1 MFNIKYNRREMRKL
15 LITLLLLVSFST
27 TASHLSGG
35 DIQYRYI
42 GDSTGVAR
50 QYEVLLRI
58 YRDQA
63 GIPMGNTQTV
73 YINSSCYSQQSL
85 IVTLLPGSGGIA
97 PTLFDCV
104 VPSSTTKTLEI
115 YAYKGVVTLPG
126 NCSNF
131 NFSWNQCC
139 RPGGIDNINTANGFG
154 SSGFYFD
161 ATLNNTKGQNSSP
174 IFVSEPVRAFC
185 VNNPFNWKQTVIE
198 ANGDSIHFS
207 MIKCREDAYPG
218 TDINFDAGWTA
229 AQPITSTYFNINSS
243 TGLIQFLPTMQ
254 EIDVASILVEEY
266 RYDSLYGVWYK
277 IGSASRDMMIQ
288 IEAACSPSVMN
299 GVGLDYSA
307 PGHYIDTATGLPT
320 VDYNCGDTA
329 ITMYFDI
336 MLDCFTISPDG
347 TDFRLTS
354 PNGQPWAIKKIVG
367 NCNVN
372 GETDSLTI
380 ILRKPIAVNGKYYLY
395 SKVGNDGNT
404 LFNKCGI
411 GMDEFDTL
419 VLNVEDCMDLV
430 MELDNVTIVN
440 NNHPQVQW
448 SVDTT
453 TFFKDQ
459 FDRYVILREDVA
471 WAPVGFVYDVDKL
484 YYDNLSANDVTNTV
498 YNYRV
503 YMEYN
508 SFNMDTTREVHS
520 IVLES
525 EGDCDTLCLRWNSYN
540 GWDSATY
547 DIFVEDGSL
556 GWIKLNSLPIEDTT
570 YCGNFDTLSV
580 GFNFIKVT
588 TTNGIDTSE
597 SNYVMCNQ
605 PAPPEVVVPNVLT
618 PNGDGVNDIF
628 TIDYINLYD
637 ARELIVFN
645 RWGTPVY
652 QSDDYQND
660 WDGGNVAG
668 GVYFYVLDLWKGNVG
683 NHYYGTITIIR

>member
-1 MFNIKYNRREMRKL
+1 MKKL
-15 LITLLLLVSFST
+15 FTLIAFIFSLT
-27 TASHLSGG
+27 ILGSHLSGG

-42 GDSTGVAR
+42 GDSTNVAR

-58 YRDQA
+58 YRDNS

-73 YINSSCYSQQSL
+73 YINSSCYSQQSMT
-85 IVTLLPGSGGIA
+85 VTLLAGSGGIA

-115 YAYKGVVTLPG
+115 YAYKAVVTLPG

-131 NFSWNQCC
+131 NFSWNDCC

-207 MIKCREDAYPG
+207 MIKCRENAYPG

-229 AQPITSTYFNINSS
+229 AQPITSTYFNINPS

-254 EIDVASILVEEY
+254 EIDVASVLVEEY

-288 IEAACSPSVMN
+288 IEAQCSPAVTD
-299 GVGLDYSA
+299 GVGLNYDA
-307 PGHYIDTATGLPT
+307 PGHYIDTITGLPT

-336 MLDCFTISPDG
+336 QLDCFTISPDG

-380 ILRKPIAVNGKYYLY
+380 ILNKPLAVNGKYYLY

-419 VLNVEDCMDLV
+419 VLNVEDCVNLV
-430 MELDNVTIVN
+430 MELENVTVVN
-440 NNHPQVQW
+440 GNHTQVQW

-459 FDRYVILREDVA
+459 FERYVILREDLG
-471 WAPVGFVYDVDKL
+471 WSDVGNVFNVDKL
-484 YYDNLSANDVTNTV
+484 FFNDFSANNVNGQSYNYKVYMV
-498 YNYRV
+498 YNT
-503 YMEYN
+503 
-508 SFNMDTTREVHS
+508 FNMDTTRDVHS
-520 IVLES
+520 ILLETN
-525 EGDCDTLCLRWNSYN
+525 GNCDTLCLDWNSYN
-540 GWDSATY
+540 GWDSTVY
-547 DIFVEDGSL
+547 DIYVDNGVSWL
-556 GWIKLNSLPIEDTT
+556 KLNPTPISDTI
-570 YCGNFDTLSV
+570 YCGNFDTLPV
-580 GFNFIKVT
+580 GLNIFKVV
-588 TTNGIDTSE
+588 TTNGVDTSE
-597 SNYVMCNQ
+597 SNYAICNQ
-605 PAPPEVVVPNVLT
+605 PEPPTIVIPNIIT
-618 PNGDGVNDIF
+618 PNGDGINDLL
-628 TIDYINLYD
+628 TIQNLMSWDY
-637 ARELIVFN
+637 RELTIFS
-645 RWGTPVY
+645 RWGTIVY
-652 QSDDYQND
+652 RSEDYQND
-660 WDGGNVAG
+660 WNGGGVSD
-668 GVYFYVLDLWKGNVG
+668 GVYFGVLLVSDAGVVEQ
-683 NHYYGTITIIR
+683 HDFTITILSE

>member
-1 MFNIKYNRREMRKL
+1 MKKL
-15 LITLLLLVSFST
+15 FTLIAFIFSLT
-27 TASHLSGG
+27 MLGSHLSGG

-42 GDSTGVAR
+42 GDSTNVAR

-58 YRDQA
+58 YRDNS

-73 YINSSCYSQQSL
+73 YINSSCYSQQSMT
-85 IVTLLPGSGGIA
+85 VTLLAGSGGIA

-218 TDINFDAGWTA
+218 NDINFDAGWTA
-229 AQPITSTYFNINSS
+229 TQPITSTYFNINPS

-254 EIDVASILVEEY
+254 EIDVASVLVEEY

-288 IEAACSPSVMN
+288 IEAACAPAVMD
-299 GVGLDYSA
+299 GVGLDYDA

-320 VDYNCGDTA
+320 VDYDCGDTA

-354 PNGQPWAIKKIVG
+354 PTGQPWAIKNIVG

-380 ILRKPIAVNGKYYLY
+380 ILNKPLAVNGKYYLY

-419 VLNVEDCMDLV
+419 VLNVENCVDLV
-430 MELDNVTIVN
+430 MELDNVTIIN

-448 SVDTT
+448 SVDTNS
-453 TFFKDQ
+453 FFKSQ
-459 FDRYVILREDVA
+459 FERYEILREDLG
-471 WAPVGFVYDVDKL
+471 WGIVGSVYNPDKL
-484 YYDNLSANDVTNTV
+484 FFDDFSANDVNGQS
-498 YNYRV
+498 YNYKV
-503 YMEYN
+503 YMAYN
-508 SFNMDTTREVHS
+508 SFNMDTTRDVHS
-520 IVLES
+520 ILLQTN
-525 EGDCDTLCLRWNSYN
+525 GNCDTLCFNWNSYN
-540 GWDSATY
+540 GWDSAVY
-547 DIFVEDGSL
+547 DIYVDSWL
-556 GWIKLNSLPIEDTT
+556 GWAKLNPTPISDTT
-570 YCGNFDTLSV
+570 YCGNFDTLPV
-580 GFNFIKVT
+580 GLNVFKVV

-597 SNYVMCNQ
+597 SNYAICNQ
-605 PAPPEVVVPNVLT
+605 PKPPVVTVPNVIT
-618 PNGDGVNDIF
+618 ANGDGWNDIF
-628 TIDYINLYD
+628 MIDYLNQYD
-637 ARELIVFN
+637 IRKLTIFN
-645 RWGTPVY
+645 RWGTIVY
-652 QSDDYQND
+652 QSDNYQND
-660 WDGGNVAG
+660 WDGGNVSD
-668 GVYFYVLDLWKGNVG
+668 GVYFYVLELWKGNIDTY
-683 NHYYGTITIIR
+683 YYGTLTVMDND

>member
-1 MFNIKYNRREMRKL
+1 MKKL
-15 LITLLLLVSFST
+15 FTLIAFFFSLT
-27 TASHLSGG
+27 MLGSHLSGG

-42 GDSTGVAR
+42 GDSTNVAR

-58 YRDQA
+58 YRDNS

-73 YINSSCYSQQSL
+73 YINSSCYSQQSMT
-85 IVTLLPGSGGIA
+85 VTLLPGSGGIA

-218 TDINFDAGWTA
+218 NDINFDAGWTA
-229 AQPITSTYFNINSS
+229 TQPITSTYFNINPS

-254 EIDVASILVEEY
+254 EIDVASVLVEEY

-288 IEAACSPSVMN
+288 IEAACAPAVMD
-299 GVGLDYSA
+299 GVGLDYDA

-320 VDYNCGDTA
+320 VDYDCGDTA

-354 PNGQPWAIKKIVG
+354 PTGQPWAIKNIVG

-380 ILRKPIAVNGKYYLY
+380 ILNKPLAVNGKYYLY

-419 VLNVEDCMDLV
+419 VLNVENCVDLV
-430 MELDNVTIVN
+430 MELDNVTIIN

-448 SVDTT
+448 SVDTNS
-453 TFFKDQ
+453 FFKSQ
-459 FDRYVILREDVA
+459 FERYEILREDLG
-471 WAPVGFVYDVDKL
+471 WGIVG
-484 YYDNLSANDVTNTV
+484 SV
-498 YNYRV
+498 YNPNKLFFDDFSATNVGNQIYNYKV
-503 YMEYN
+503 YMVYN
-508 SFNMDTTREVHS
+508 SFNMDTTRDVHS
-520 IVLES
+520 IVLQT
-525 EGDCDTLCLRWNSYN
+525 EGNCDTMCFNWNSYN
-540 GWDSATY
+540 GWDSAQYYILVKNTTNGMW
-547 DIFVEDGSL
+547 DSI
-556 GWIKLNSLPIEDTT
+556 NTTPIMDTN
-570 YCGNFDTLSV
+570 YCGYFDTLSV
-580 GFNFIKVT
+580 GVNTFKVVT
-588 TTNGIDTSE
+588 SNGVDTSE
-597 SNYVMCNQ
+597 SNYALCNQ
-605 PAPPEVVVPNVLT
+605 PAPPEISLPNIIT
-618 PNGDGVNDIF
+618 PNGDGFNDILH
-628 TIDYINLYD
+628 IDYLDLYD
-637 ARELIVFN
+637 VKILTIYN

-660 WDGGNVAG
+660 WDGGNVAD
-668 GVYFYVLDLWKGNVG
+668 GVYFYVLELQKGNIVG
-683 NHYYGTITIIR
+683 TCYGTLTIIEND

>member
-1 MFNIKYNRREMRKL
+1 MKKL
-15 LITLLLLVSFST
+15 FTLIAFIFSLT
-27 TASHLSGG
+27 MLGSHLSGG

-58 YRDQA
+58 YRDNS

-73 YINSSCYSQQSL
+73 YINSSCYSQQSMT
-85 IVTLLPGSGGIA
+85 VTLLAGSGGIA

-218 TDINFDAGWTA
+218 NDINFDAGWTA
-229 AQPITSTYFNINSS
+229 TQPITSTYFNINPS

-254 EIDVASILVEEY
+254 EIDVASVLVEEY

-288 IEAACSPSVMN
+288 IEAACAPAVMD
-299 GVGLDYSA
+299 GVGLDYDA

-320 VDYNCGDTA
+320 VDYDCGDTA

-354 PNGQPWAIKKIVG
+354 PTGQPWAIKNIVG

-380 ILRKPIAVNGKYYLY
+380 ILNKPLAVNGKYYLY

-419 VLNVEDCMDLV
+419 VLNVENCVDLV
-430 MELDNVTIVN
+430 MELDNVTIIN

-448 SVDTT
+448 SVDTNS
-453 TFFKDQ
+453 FFKSQ
-459 FDRYVILREDVA
+459 FERYEILREDLG
-471 WAPVGFVYDVDKL
+471 WGSVGNVLNPDKL
-484 YYDNLSANDVTNTV
+484 FYDDYSANDVNGQS
-498 YNYRV
+498 YNYKV
-503 YMEYN
+503 YMVYN
-508 SFNMDTTREVHS
+508 SFNMDTTRDVHS
-520 IVLES
+520 IVLQTN
-525 EGDCDTLCLRWNSYN
+525 GNCDTLCFNWNSYN
-540 GWDSATY
+540 GWDSAVY
-547 DIFVEDGSL
+547 DIYVDNGL
-556 GWIKLNSLPIEDTT
+556 NWLKLNPTPIVDTV
-570 YCGNFDTLSV
+570 YCGNFDTLPV
-580 GFNFIKVT
+580 GFNIFKVV

-597 SNYVMCNQ
+597 SNYAICNQ
-605 PAPPEVVVPNVLT
+605 PEPPVVTVPNVIT
-618 PNGDGVNDIF
+618 PNGDGWNDIF
-628 TIDYINLYD
+628 MIDYLNQYD
-637 ARELIVFN
+637 IRKLTIFN
-645 RWGTPVY
+645 RWGTIVY

-660 WDGGNVAG
+660 WDGGDVAD
-668 GVYFYVLDLWKGNVG
+668 GVYFYVLELWKGNVDTY
-683 NHYYGTITIIR
+683 YYGTLTVMDND

>member
-1 MFNIKYNRREMRKL
+1 MKKL
-15 LITLLLLVSFST
+15 LVLIFGILSLGLS
-27 TASHLSGG
+27 ASHLSGG

-42 GDSTGVAR
+42 GDSTGVNR
-50 QYEVLLRI
+50 QYEVLLRV
-58 YRDQA
+58 YRDNS
-63 GIPMGNTQTV
+63 GIAMGNTQTV
-73 YINSSCYSQQSL
+73 YINSSCYSTQSL
-85 IVTLLPGSGGIA
+85 IVTLLAGSGGIA

-139 RPGGIDNINTANGFG
+139 RPGGIDNINTSNGFG
-154 SSGFYFD
+154 SDGFFFD

-198 ANGDSIHFS
+198 TNGDSIHFS
-207 MIKCREDAYPG
+207 MIKCRENAYPG

-229 AQPITSTYFNINSS
+229 TQPITSTYFNINPS

-254 EIDVASILVEEY
+254 EIDVASVLVEEY

-288 IEAACSPSVMN
+288 IEAQCSPTVMD
-299 GVGLDYSA
+299 GVGLNYDA
-307 PGHYIDTATGLPT
+307 PGHYIDTSTGLPT

-336 MLDCFTISPDG
+336 QLDCFTISDDG

-354 PNGQPWAIKKIVG
+354 PNGQPWAIKKIIG

-380 ILRKPIAVNGKYYLY
+380 ILNKPLAVNGKYYLY

-419 VLNVEDCMDLV
+419 VLNVEDCVNLV
-430 MELDNVTIVN
+430 MELENVTVVN
-440 NNHPQVQW
+440 GNHTQVQW

-459 FDRYVILREDVA
+459 FERYVILREDLGWSDAGNV
-471 WAPVGFVYDVDKL
+471 FNVDKL
-484 YYDNLSANDVTNTV
+484 FFNDFSANNVNGQSYNYKVYMV
-498 YNYRV
+498 YNT
-503 YMEYN
+503 
-508 SFNMDTTREVHS
+508 FNMDTTKDVHS
-520 IVLES
+520 ILLETN
-525 EGDCDTLCLRWNSYN
+525 GNCDTLCFDWNSYN
-540 GWDSATY
+540 GWDSAQY
-547 DIFVEDGSL
+547 DIMVKVDT
-556 GWIKLNSLPIEDTT
+556 GWRKLLPNPIYDTT
-570 YCGNFDTLSV
+570 YCGYFDTLEV
-580 GFNFIKVT
+580 GTNTFKIL
-588 TTNGIDTSE
+588 TTNGVDTSE
-597 SNYVMCNQ
+597 SNYATCFQ
-605 PAPPEVVVPNVLT
+605 PQPPSIIVPNFFT
-618 PNGDGVNDIF
+618 PNNDGFNDLFHINY
-628 TIDYINLYD
+628 IDLYD
-637 ARELIVFN
+637 SKSLTIYN
-645 RWGTPVY
+645 RWGMVVY

-660 WDGGNVAG
+660 WDGGDLAD
-668 GVYFYVLDLWKGNVG
+668 GVYFYVLELWKGNVDTY
-683 NHYYGTITIIR
+683 YYGTLTIIDNQ